1 VRRRRRI
8 DPLAR
13 QLVLGIAA
21 GRIAIGVGALLV
33 TRPAL
38 KALGF
43 IQIDAAGLALGRI
56 AGGRDVALGLLT
68 VAARDNPTA
77 LRTTALAAAAVDA
90 TDAIA
95 FGFAARDPD
104 ARRAGIGG
112 LVSGGA
118 AAIVGAWAGRR
129 LGSS

>member
-1 VRRRRRI
+1 M
-8 DPLAR
+8 LE
-13 QLVLGIAA
+13 IAA

-43 IQIDAAGLALGRI
+43 AQIDAAGLALGRI
-56 AGGRDVALGLLT
+56 AGGRDIALGLLT
-68 VAARDNPTA
+68 VAARDNPAA

-90 TDAIA
+90 GDAVA

-104 ARRAGIGG
+104 ARRAGLGG
-112 LVSGGA
+112 VVSGAA
-118 AAIVGAWAGRR
+118 AAIVGAWAWRR
-129 LGSS
+129 LGRSR